1 MNTSPQDEKFIKRV
15 NKIALQ
21 SAENGF
27 DPFGAILVK
36 EGKIVFSSIDKC
48 IQYSDPTSHAEL
60 ILISEFCR
68 KNKIISLEEYTI
80 YCNVEPCVM
89 CSGAIHWARIS
100 KVVFGVSQS
109 KLQSVSK
116 GKIKPNCE
124 ELINVGNNKIEVLG
138 PLLQEE
144 GLKIL
149 KKFPFKSKKVKHKE
163 YQKTTNSQ
171 QSI

>member
-1 MNTSPQDEKFIKRV
+1 MNTNLRDEEFIKKA
-15 NKIALQ
+15 NEIALQ
-21 SAENGF
+21 SAQNGF

-36 EGKIVFSSIDKC
+36 EEKIVSTSIDKC

-68 KNKIISLEEYTI
+68 KNQFISLEGYTI
-80 YCNVEPCVM
+80 YCNVEPCIM
-89 CSGAIHWARIS
+89 CSGAIHWSRIS

-109 KLQSVSK
+109 ILQSVSN
-116 GKIKPNCE
+116 GTLKPNCG
-124 ELINVGNNKIEVLG
+124 ELINVGNKKIEIVG

-149 KKFPFKSKKVKHKE
+149 RRFPFKSKKEKHEE
-163 YQKTTNSQ
+163 YQKKMNMNNQ
-171 QSI
+171 